1 MCLSNRAELTRALL
15 SYMFENATASDTL
28 EGIVEWWLLDRR
40 VTDSMTEVKSV
51 LDDLVSRKLVVQR
64 TASDKRVHYSVNRH
78 KKKEIR
84 EFLRARNA
92 E

>member
-1 MCLSNRAELTRALL
+1 
-15 SYMFENATASDTL
+15 MFENATASDTL

-40 VTDSMTEVKSV
+40 VTDSLTEVKSV

-64 TASDKRVHYSVNRH
+64 TASDMRVHYSVNRH